1 MSLGPVWYPPAMDST
16 RDVIR
21 NALRP
26 QRWDRMQAVLDRR
39 LGAVRVVVEHLRHAH
54 NLSAVLRTCEA
65 LGVQHVHVVDSA
77 EHCTWSRRITQGA
90 HKWLTVHRHERFD
103 TCAAALRG
111 RGFRLYAAML
121 DPGAVPLGEI
131 PVDRPVA
138 VVFGNEKAGVSQE
151 ARGLCDG
158 AYIIPMAGFVQS
170 FNISVA
176 AAISL
181 YDLTRRA
188 RAERPDNGLLSEA
201 ERTEVLAAWLPK
213 SLRCGRRI
221 VDAGKKRAQDRPPG

>member
-1 MSLGPVWYPPAMDST
+1 
-16 RDVIR
+16 
-21 NALRP
+21 
-26 QRWDRMQAVLDRR
+26 MQAVLDKR

-65 LGVQHVHVVDSA
+65 LGVQHVHVVDAA

-90 HKWLTVHRHERFD
+90 HKWLTVHRHDRFEA
-103 TCAAALRG
+103 CAAALRD
-111 RGFRLYAAML
+111 RGFRMYAAML

-138 VVFGNEKAGVSQE
+138 VVFGNEKAGVSPE
-151 ARGLCDG
+151 TRALCDG
-158 AYIIPMAGFVQS
+158 AYIIPMTGFVQS

-188 RAERPDNGLLSEA
+188 RAERPDSGLLSAA
-201 ERTEVLAAWLPK
+201 ERGEVLFSWLPK

-221 VDAGKKRAQDRPPG
+221 VDAGERRGPGRPLG